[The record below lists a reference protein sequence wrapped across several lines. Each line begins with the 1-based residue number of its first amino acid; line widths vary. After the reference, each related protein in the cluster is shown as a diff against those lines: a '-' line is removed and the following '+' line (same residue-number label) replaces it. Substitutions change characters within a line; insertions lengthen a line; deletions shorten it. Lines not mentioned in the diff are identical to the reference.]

1 MKLPQDKECDSMI
14 WNLKKYKHKI
24 ALLED
29 NKNSMTYQKLWEEG
43 ELLAGKIPERSL
55 VFLFCKNAIGSVLG
69 YTAFLNHGIVP
80 VLLKSDL
87 EGELQENLLKT
98 YQPDYIWL
106 EREKAENEFSDW
118 EIVCEQEGWRLL
130 KRQVLWERREDI
142 LRESEDV
149 YAEKNKVSEER
160 TETKKISEKG
170 SGIYPDL
177 ALLLTTSGST
187 GSPKLVRQ
195 SYGNIL
201 ANTESIAEYL
211 ELDETERPITTLPM
225 NYTYGLSIINSHLY
239 VGATILLTEKT
250 LMDRGFWEF
259 FQTEQATSFGGV
271 PYTYEIL
278 KKLRFLRMD
287 LPSLRTMTQ
296 AGGKLAPE
304 LHKEFAEYAMDQG
317 KHFVVMYGQTE
328 ATARMAYLPYEK
340 SLEKYGSM
348 GIAIPGG
355 MFSLIDVNGEEIKE
369 PDVVGELVYRGKNV
383 TLGYAQCRDD
393 LAKGD
398 ERHGVLVTGDMAK
411 MDSDGYFYIVGRKK
425 RFLKIFGNRVNLDE
439 TERMIKQEFENIDCA
454 CAGVDDKMS
463 VYIIDAGKAE
473 DVKEF
478 LVKKTKLNPSAFHV
492 EWIGEI
498 PKNEAG
504 KTLYAKLK

>member
-1 MKLPQDKECDSMI
+1 MI
-14 WNLKKYKHKI
+14 WDLKKYKYNM

-29 NKNSMTYQKLWEEG
+29 SGNSMTYQQLWEAG

-87 EGELQENLLKT
+87 EEELQENLLKT

-106 EREKAENEFSDW
+106 EKEKAEKEFPDW
-118 EIVCEQEGWRLL
+118 EAVCEQQGWELL
-130 KRQVLWERREDI
+130 KMQALSESQKDI
-142 LRESEDV
+142 QQESEAV
-149 YAEKNKVSEER
+149 YALSEGRE
-160 TETKKISEKG
+160 ETKKASEKEAG
-170 SGIYPDL
+170 LYPDL

-195 SYGNIL
+195 SYENIL
-201 ANTESIAEYL
+201 ANTKSIAEYL

-239 VGATILLTEKT
+239 VGASVLLTEKT

-259 FQTEQATSFGGV
+259 FKTEQATSFGGV

-304 LHKEFAEYAMDQG
+304 LHKEFAEYAMEQG

-355 MFSLIDVNGEEIKE
+355 RFSLIDVNGEEIIE
-369 PDVVGELVYRGKNV
+369 PELVGELVYRGRNV
-383 TLGYAQCRDD
+383 TLGYAECRDD

-439 TERMIKQEFENIDCA
+439 TERMIKQEFEEIDCA

-463 VYIIDAGKAE
+463 VYITDEGKAE
-473 DVKEF
+473 AVKEF
-478 LVKKTKLNPSAFHV
+478 LVKKTKLNPSAFDL
-492 EWIGEI
+492 EWIGKI

-504 KTLYAKLK
+504 KTLYAKLKQADDRQI